1 MTFAAGAGM
10 IAPMTLLILGLVL
23 FLGIH
28 SARIVAEAARA
39 HFIARHGLGAWKG
52 LYSLISIAGFVLL
65 CVGFGQARQQAI
77 VLWSPPRWTHDV
89 AALLTLVAFILVVA
103 AYVPGNGLKARL
115 KDPMIL
121 GVKSWALGHL
131 LANGTLA
138 DVVLFGSFLAWAVL
152 DFRAARQRRRAG
164 AEPPVAPVK
173 RGRGAIVVVV
183 GALAWMLFAFHLH
196 QPLIGV
202 APFPGFHGF
211 GH

>member
-1 MTFAAGAGM
+1 M
-10 IAPMTLLILGLVL
+10 ITAMILLILGLVL
-23 FLGIH
+23 FLGVH
-28 SARIVAEAARA
+28 SVRIVADDLRSRFVAAR
-39 HFIARHGLGAWKG
+39 GLNAWKG
-52 LYSLISIAGFVLL
+52 VYSLVSIAGFVLI
-65 CVGFGQARQQAI
+65 CIGFGQARQQAV

-89 AALLTLVAFILVVA
+89 AALLTLVAFVLVTA
-103 AYVPGNGLKARL
+103 AYVPGNGIKARV

-121 GVKSWALGHL
+121 GVKCWAAGHL

-164 AEPPVAPVK
+164 AEPQVVLAK
-173 RGRGAIVVVV
+173 RGRSAIAVLV
-183 GALAWMLFAFHLH
+183 GVLAWMLFAFHLH

-211 GH
+211 HH